1 MTHGYREADVIQ
13 IVLFVT
19 VAIITIR
26 LAEDARR
33 LHRLAMTDDLT
44 GLHNLRSFESRLN
57 AMIHDARRAQTPIA
71 MLVLDVDRLKAIND
85 AHGHLAGAEAVRLVG
100 HTMAAT
106 LPPAAVACRY
116 GGDEFAIAI
125 ASCGALRAQA
135 IAEELREAVHVLSPT
150 LAGTTMPSG
159 TLSIS
164 VGIATR
170 PGQVEDLAR
179 ETSGERHGCRR
190 AALSRRRSGALR
202 RQASGAQPRQRVL
215 TAQSHSQNFPISRS
229 GAIVI
234 AGHSCPATSTCDMLA
249 PERHRSCRTG
259 SRIATG
265 TSCCAGSGTA
275 SARRFSE
282 PASTPA
288 CCRSDPRSRG
298 SGRRRTSIRSKRDRP
313 RPCCAVSRGQQ
324 PRQDVSQ
331 GGDRQVVRRRR
342 AARLLGPRRSARRA
356 RGPAAPS
363 LHVDELRRFH
373 GQGAQE
379 PRQGSEDRVSCRWNS
394 LLRKEPSVFDP
405 PVAFRPTPANPIV
418 FHMHGH
424 QTRAESLVLT
434 RTITSISS
442 STSRAT
448 RTCYPRESRRR

>member
-1 MTHGYREADVIQ
+1 MIVAAALFGVFWLDRRTGSAPVQHLYYLPIILASLRLGRVSGILAAAGSIALYHFANLGIVTHGYREADVIQ

-170 PGQVEDLAR
+170 PGQVEISLAKR
-179 ETSGERHGCRR
+179 AASDTDVGERLFR
-190 AALSRRRSGALR
+190 AADRALYAAKH
-202 RQASGAQPRQRVL
+202 Q
-215 TAQSHSQNFPISRS
+215 
-229 GAIVI
+229 
-234 AGHSCPATSTCDMLA
+234 
-249 PERHRSCRTG
+249 
-259 SRIATG
+259 
-265 TSCCAGSGTA
+265 
-275 SARRFSE
+275 
-282 PASTPA
+282 
-288 CCRSDPRSRG
+288 
-298 SGRRRTSIRSKRDRP
+298 GRN
-313 RPCCAVSRGQQ
+313 
-324 PRQDVSQ
+324 
-331 GGDRQVVRRRR
+331 
-342 AARLLGPRRSARRA
+342 
-356 RGPAAPS
+356 
-363 LHVDELRRFH
+363 
-373 GQGAQE
+373 
-379 PRQGSEDRVSCRWNS
+379 RVSAC
-394 LLRKEPSVFDP
+394 
-405 PVAFRPTPANPIV
+405 
-418 FHMHGH
+418 
-424 QTRAESLVLT
+424 
-434 RTITSISS
+434 
-442 STSRAT
+442 
-448 RTCYPRESRRR
+448 